1 MKQEL
6 DMQHAFAMKRRV
18 EFMDTDMAGIVHFTA
33 FFRYMETAEHE
44 LLRSLDLSITSQH
57 RERGL
62 GWPRVSCAFDY
73 AGSLRFADTFEVR
86 LGVTQIGKKSVTY
99 AAQIVRDNHILAQG
113 HSTCAC
119 CTIGQ
124 DGTLR
129 STQVPA
135 DIIEKLQPY
144 LVCETAKPGEKTETN
159 SRQETHE

>member
-6 DMQHAFAMKRRV
+6 DMQHAFVMKRRV

-44 LLRSLDLSITSQH
+44 LLRNIGLSITNQH
-57 RERGL
+57 RDRGL

-73 AGSLRFADTFEVR
+73 AGSLRFSDEFEVR
-86 LGVTQIGKKSVTY
+86 LGVTLIGKKSVTY
-99 AAQIVRDNHILAQG
+99 AAQIVRDNQILAQG

-119 CTIGQ
+119 CEIGQ

-129 STQVPA
+129 STPVPQ

-144 LVCETAKPGEKTETN
+144 LVTETAKPGERTETN

>member
-1 MKQEL
+1 MKHTL
-6 DMQHAFAMKRRV
+6 DMKNAFVMQRRV

-44 LLRSLDLSITSQH
+44 LLHSIGLSITSLH

-73 AGSLRFADTFEVR
+73 AGSLRFQDDFEIR
-86 LGVTQIGKKSVTY
+86 LGVTQIGKKSMTY
-99 AAQIVRDNHILAQG
+99 AAQIVRDNQVLAQG

-119 CTIGQ
+119 CEIGQ
-124 DGTLR
+124 DGHLR
-129 STQVPA
+129 ATPVPT

-144 LVCETAKPGEKTETN
+144 LIASTVGEADKDKDKPEARD
-159 SRQETHE
+159 S